1 MEETVH
7 YIMLPS
13 TSVVTLKEFPFSP
26 CYLSPKSDFSFH
38 ELTSRWHLPATL
50 VAKCGHMT
58 KSITTAV
65 VECMEGVGGGV
76 GGTRGKKLQSA
87 GEKLGREEWREW
99 ALTN

>member
-1 MEETVH
+1 
-7 YIMLPS
+7 
-13 TSVVTLKEFPFSP
+13 
-26 CYLSPKSDFSFH
+26 
-38 ELTSRWHLPATL
+38 
-50 VAKCGHMT
+50 MT

-65 VECMEGVGGGV
+65 VECMEWVDGGV